1 MTTVVDDLPFSQAI
15 RFDASSFR
23 DYDRQ
28 LHRYL
33 IRRLAQRQDAED
45 LAQEVYLRLLRIDGA
60 KRVHKPVAYIFGIA
74 SHVVADFR
82 SESRQ
87 GHERLH
93 ERLDDRDDF
102 PDDRASSPDEMEER
116 LNLQQQIERAFKR
129 LPRTH
134 ALVLIAHKHR
144 GLSYEEVAAELGLS
158 VHTVE
163 KYITQAK
170 AQIRTMTWER

>member
-23 DYDRQ
+23 SYDKQ

-33 IRRLAQRQDAED
+33 ARRLSQRQDAED
-45 LAQEVYLRLLRIDGA
+45 LAQEVYLRLLRIDRA

-74 SHVVADFR
+74 SHVVADFI

-87 GHERLH
+87 GRERV
-93 ERLDDRDDF
+93 DDRGDP
-102 PDDRASSPDEMEER
+102 PDERSSSPDELEDR
-116 LNLQQQIERAFKR
+116 LNLQQQLMRAFAR
-129 LPRTH
+129 LPKTH